1 MLATSSHGNVKVLI
15 RVRPF
20 SEREVADGAVSA
32 LRIAPSS
39 IAVLDPLTLRF
50 DGAAPSTLRLCE
62 ADAVLAPGS
71 QEDVFAAAGEPLLE
85 STFSGFNAALFAYG
99 PTGTGKTFTML
110 GGGGGVW
117 DPAASH
123 GIIPRLCD
131 ALFAP
136 AQGGRPAL
144 VRVMA
149 SFYQVYCESV
159 SDLLA
164 AEPAAQAQP
173 PDPAPFS
180 VRVGS
185 GRVRSQQQQQQ
196 QQQQARVR
204 RSSGSGDTPSV
215 SSGGVSLRV
224 REHPVSG
231 PYVDGLTL
239 VPVASF
245 ADVEKLL
252 VAGSV
257 GRRVAETALNAA
269 SSRSH
274 AVFTLHVTTRQAGQ
288 GEGSLY
294 GDPLAERTCKLV
306 LVDLAGE
313 AGEGRD
319 MVGTKDVS
327 KEGVRVEQGRE
338 DEVAPACVRWR
349 ERGSGRGRGGGR
361 EGYADEP
368 HLPMQRSLLLF
379 LTPHPPQA
387 LSACLR
393 ASPPRHQATTEGGEG
408 EEEGHTSTQQRLRLT
423 PQLLQPSVRSGL
435 TRPSAS
441 MRPSRLWGPSSRHW
455 Q

>member
-1 MLATSSHGNVKVLI
+1 MLTTSSHGNVKVLI

-20 SEREVADGAVSA
+20 SDREVADGAVSA

-50 DGAAPSTLRLCE
+50 DGAAPSTLRFCE

-71 QEDVFAAAGEPLLE
+71 QEDVFAATGKPLLE

-164 AEPAAQAQP
+164 AEPSAQAHP
-173 PDPAPFS
+173 PDPTPFS
-180 VRVGS
+180 VRGGS
-185 GRVRSQQQQQQ
+185 GRIQSQQQQQT
-196 QQQQARVR
+196 RVR
-204 RSSGSGDTPSV
+204 RSSSSADATSAVGSSR
-215 SSGGVSLRV
+215 SASLRV

-245 ADVEKLL
+245 ADVEQLL

-274 AVFTLHVTTRQAGQ
+274 AVFTLHVTTRPQQGQ
-288 GEGSLY
+288 GPQEGGSDY
-294 GDPLAERTCKLV
+294 GDPRAERTCKLV

-313 AGEGRD
+313 AGEGRASGQRNNRD
-319 MVGTKDVS
+319 LLI
-327 KEGVRVEQGRE
+327 
-338 DEVAPACVRWR
+338 
-349 ERGSGRGRGGGR
+349 RGEPRGC
-361 EGYADEP
+361 A
-368 HLPMQRSLLLF
+368 
-379 LTPHPPQA
+379 
-387 LSACLR
+387 
-393 ASPPRHQATTEGGEG
+393 
-408 EEEGHTSTQQRLRLT
+408 
-423 PQLLQPSVRSGL
+423 
-435 TRPSAS
+435 
-441 MRPSRLWGPSSRHW
+441 MR
-455 Q
+455 